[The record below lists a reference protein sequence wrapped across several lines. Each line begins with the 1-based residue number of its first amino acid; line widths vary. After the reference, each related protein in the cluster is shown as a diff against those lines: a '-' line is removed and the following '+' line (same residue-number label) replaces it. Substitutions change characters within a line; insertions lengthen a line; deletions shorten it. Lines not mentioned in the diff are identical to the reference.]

1 MNKSL
6 KQELKTSLQNDLANV
21 EKMLSEGKDKSYIIG
36 YLKGVVKGTISILD

>member
-1 MNKSL
+1 MNKEL
-6 KQELKTSLQNDLANV
+6 KQELKKSLQNDLSEV